1 MKWLWAAL
9 LTSAG
14 IVSAQAYTCT
24 DVRALS
30 QEKQAYYIK
39 VLNITPV
46 QQERI
51 RRECYGARAST
62 GHVGHRPRDARRTV
76 TLCAGSEF
84 PDNFPDCRLLS
95 FQEPIGASA
104 TPEIGERNVRQ

>member
-9 LTSAG
+9 MTSAG

-30 QEKQAYYIK
+30 QEKQAYYVK
-39 VLNITPV
+39 VLNITAV

-51 RRECYGARAST
+51 RRECYAAKEST
-62 GHVGHRPRDARRTV
+62 RHFGRRQRDASV
-76 TLCAGSEF
+76 E
-84 PDNFPDCRLLS
+84 
-95 FQEPIGASA
+95 Q
-104 TPEIGERNVRQ
+104 

>member
-51 RRECYGARAST
+51 RRECYGAKELSAHFGR
-62 GHVGHRPRDARRTV
+62 RQRDASV
-76 TLCAGSEF
+76 E
-84 PDNFPDCRLLS
+84 
-95 FQEPIGASA
+95 Q
-104 TPEIGERNVRQ
+104 

>member
-1 MKWLWAAL
+1 MKWLWVAL

-14 IVSAQAYTCT
+14 IVSVQAYTCT

-51 RRECYGARAST
+51 RRECYGAKESSAHFGR
-62 GHVGHRPRDARRTV
+62 RQRDASV
-76 TLCAGSEF
+76 E
-84 PDNFPDCRLLS
+84 
-95 FQEPIGASA
+95 Q
-104 TPEIGERNVRQ
+104 